1 MLNKKNDK
9 LSGKCPFRKLKT
21 CSRECVLF
29 REGVRYTEDG
39 SQTFPFCDCAL
50 NIIADNLEAMHN
62 RAFMMQK
69 EVGETKNVMA
79 LKILSDMG
87 FSTDKEVIDKTLKM
101 ANIEDSSK
109 KMIE

>member
-1 MLNKKNDK
+1 
-9 LSGKCPFRKLKT
+9 
-21 CSRECVLF
+21 
-29 REGVRYTEDG
+29 
-39 SQTFPFCDCAL
+39 
-50 NIIADNLEAMHN
+50 
-62 RAFMMQK
+62 MMQK